1 MAARHAPSPRP
12 RNRFR
17 WTRRSQVWL
26 SYGASLTLTG
36 SPACAKLVRQ
46 HLAQRLGSLAAANQ
60 TLSEVL
66 IGKTV
71 AGWAYN
77 DTIPLIFNDAGK

>member
-1 MAARHAPSPRP
+1 
-12 RNRFR
+12 
-17 WTRRSQVWL
+17 
-26 SYGASLTLTG
+26 LTG